1 MNLDTYTTEM
11 AKSVWDKAFF
21 MDKIPGVKCIIDF
34 GCADGAMIRFLAP
47 LFPDIT
53 FVGFDISDKMISM
66 ARSKK
71 PFYPNVM
78 FFKHHTDVIDY
89 AKRITTY
96 DPSEICI
103 NFSSVLHEVF
113 SSTDGRDT
121 IIEMVDELQP
131 KYITIRDMY
140 CDDPV
145 EFFSMERVGTLVD
158 SIAAYEDGDI
168 NQRFREFTD
177 KFGTLKNWRDAA
189 HLMMKLQWKHNG
201 WEEELKENYFSWTL
215 DDIFKLCPHYSTMF
229 ECRYQLPYLTEQ
241 WKLHYNW
248 YNPDIHTHAQFILRR
263 DI

>member
-21 MDKIPGVKCIIDF
+21 MDKIPGAKCIIDF

-53 FVGFDISDKMISM
+53 FIGFDISDKMISM
-66 ARSKK
+66 ARSSK

-78 FFKHHTDVIDY
+78 FFKRHTDVIDY

-121 IIEMVDELQP
+121 IEEMVNELQP

-145 EFFSMERVGTLVD
+145 EFISTKRVGTLLD
-158 SIAAYEDGDI
+158 NIAAYEGRDI
-168 NQRFREFTD
+168 NQRFIEFTD
-177 KFGTLKNWRDAA
+177 KFGILKNWRDAA
-189 HLMMKLQWKHNG
+189 HLMMKIQWKDNG

-241 WKLHYNW
+241 WRLHYNW

-263 DI
+263 DV